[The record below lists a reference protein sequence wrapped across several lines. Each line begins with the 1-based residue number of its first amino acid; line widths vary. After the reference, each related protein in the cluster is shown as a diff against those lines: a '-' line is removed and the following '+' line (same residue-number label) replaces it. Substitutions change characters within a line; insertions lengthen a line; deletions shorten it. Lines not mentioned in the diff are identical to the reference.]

1 MGIYLYNGGSSIKM
15 SSINNRIERNL
26 VSQTCGDGILTE
38 AGCTGTVISKNQI
51 ASGRKNG
58 ILVRGSKNCQVAGN
72 QVTKCGLNGIYLD
85 NLGNT
90 TIKNNKMENCSGWG
104 LGINSSR
111 VRSFY
116 GNYAASNKKCGIYA
130 KQSKISGNKR
140 NRLAGNKSPYAIY
153 ASKMYRNLNC
163 ESTGG
168 CKNHQKDNQSH
179 RKSSRRKNPS
189 PYMLWEK
196 TAIKELDGDSIN
208 SSKRIQCCHPQT
220 EKGNSSQICDE
231 R

>member
-1 MGIYLYNGGSSIKM
+1 M

-58 ILVRGSKNCQVAGN
+58 ILVRDSKNCQVAGN
-72 QVTKCGLNGIYLD
+72 QVTKCGLKRKYLD
-85 NLGNT
+85 NLGNA

-111 VRSFY
+111 VRSIY

-153 ASKMYRNLNC
+153 ASKC
-163 ESTGG
+163 TGILTVRVPVAA
-168 CKNHQKDNQSH
+168 KIT
-179 RKSSRRKNPS
+179 RKTTRVTGKAPGGRSLTI
-189 PYMLWEK
+189 Y
-196 TAIKELDGDSIN
+196 
-208 SSKRIQCCHPQT
+208 CCGKKQ
-220 EKGNSSQICDE
+220 Q
-231 R
+231 